1 MLRGD
6 LLTPWARWITPEA
19 EPRRYDTRFFVARL
33 PDGQRALGGT
43 GESDEA
49 AWLRPDAALAA
60 AEAGDLVLLP
70 PTAVTLQELAAHPEV
85 AAMVGTRRQIVL
97 RQPVITFTDGQ
108 AWLVIPDTGAPASP
122 GAGRRGAEKAP
133 PKIREP
139 AMTVDG
145 SGTSFA
151 TCVLAPNPSPMTL
164 EGTNTWLIAASG
176 SPSALVVDPG
186 PEDEGHLRRI
196 VERAAATGRRVAQI
210 LLTPGHSDHS
220 AGARRLAALTG
231 APVRAADPAHRL
243 GSEGLVD
250 ANVVAAAGCEL
261 RVIGT
266 PGHSAD
272 SLSLLLSQDAALLTG
287 DTMLGRGTT
296 VIAAG
301 GSLADYLRSLDAM
314 KALADTAS
322 VRVLLPGHGP
332 VVSDPGSTLTY
343 YIEHRA
349 ERLAEVRA
357 ALAAGDTTVQQIVAR
372 VYRDVDPAVRR
383 LLLSYLP
390 CRRNW
395 TTWPPPVSP
404 GPVTAR
410 RTAVRMRSASGR
422 MRSASGRMRSASGRA
437 CAGAR
442 CRQSAPNVPRFA
454 ASRARQSP
462 RVPC

>member
-1 MLRGD
+1 M
-6 LLTPWARWITPEA
+6 AI
-19 EPRRYDTRFFVARL
+19 
-33 PDGQRALGGT
+33 
-43 GESDEA
+43 
-49 AWLRPDAALAA
+49 
-60 AEAGDLVLLP
+60 
-70 PTAVTLQELAAHPEV
+70 
-85 AAMVGTRRQIVL
+85 
-97 RQPVITFTDGQ
+97 
-108 AWLVIPDTGAPASP
+108 
-122 GAGRRGAEKAP
+122 
-133 PKIREP
+133 
-139 AMTVDG
+139 DG

-186 PEDEGHLRRI
+186 PEDEGHLRRV
-196 VERAAATGRRVAQI
+196 VERAAETGRRIAHI
-210 LLTPGHSDHS
+210 LLTHGHSDHS

-250 ANVVAAAGCEL
+250 GDVVTAAGCEL

-287 DTMLGRGTT
+287 DAVLGRGTT
-296 VIAAG
+296 VIADG

-332 VVSDPGSTLTY
+332 VVSDPGSTLAY

-372 VYRDVDPAVRR
+372 VYHAVDPAVRR
-383 LLLSYLP
+383 FAELSVQAQLDYLAAAGLA
-390 CRRNW
+390 
-395 TTWPPPVSP
+395 
-404 GPVTAR
+404 GPVTALWS
-410 RTAVRMRSASGR
+410 AVRMRSASGR
-422 MRSASGRMRSASGRA
+422 MRSASGPA

-442 CRQSAPNVPRFA
+442 CRRSAPNAPRFA